1 MPLVLNRNVDPLT
14 PASETVAAQVIQSY
28 GMAQLVREMIRY
40 ARGEMTGRSY
50 LIAGHRGV
58 GKTTMVRKAFEL
70 MTTQLKNEN
79 ARMRP
84 LYVEL
89 HGPDLVSGIRKGK
102 AEEVNPNSSESRPD
116 AAGEKKT
123 SGDTASASPIEK
135 PATQARM
142 AQVEEDWSN
151 FTERLTFGLY
161 RSAATEFSKRYRAA
175 VEGSNPELAGQFEV
189 ELDRGADLRRL
200 RELYLAGDVLKGGV
214 LFQDPTPEPQRA
226 VREMALLAGAAQ
238 AYWIVSGKLQ
248 QTRAQT
254 DKADRKSS
262 LETAIQD
269 LAPPITGLLSGVLTW
284 QAIPDASGS
293 KTAVAAKLLG
303 SVLAAFAGLM
313 TVKVTSSRSR
323 ETNETQTANFVPQTD
338 PESLK
343 RVLPVLVE
351 RFFDIGLVPIF
362 VVDELDKIEDV
373 DERMIKVMAYLKQF
387 VTERAFFCFLADR
400 TYFESI
406 ESQISHAAYPKSATL
421 FGERLFVQ
429 YRVKDLH
436 EYLSKLLPTK
446 MDNEQDQRDRELF
459 PYVLLRR
466 SFLHPFELRR
476 LLIRYTDD
484 KNTVRIVPGVLFNSL
499 QYRNDVLIQAAVECV
514 LAENEMSEYVEEPS
528 QAQLAYDTLY
538 FPARKWE
545 QGEPFEM
552 NIGSL
557 RQHLLERMGEGE
569 SLVPDQEFLFRAL
582 EHLIGYLVDPKTLIA
597 AIANTKNLALPPAVT
612 AVVEVAEPLL
622 VSQAALAAGA

>member
-1 MPLVLNRNVDPLT
+1 MALILNRNVDPLT
-14 PASETVAAQVIQSY
+14 PASETVAAQVIQSN

-50 LIAGHRGV
+50 LVAGHRGV

-79 ARMRP
+79 VRMRP

-89 HGPDLVSGIRKGK
+89 HGPDLVSPIRKPQA
-102 AEEVNPNSSESRPD
+102 AEGGSPGADSESSSSD
-116 AAGEKKT
+116 DETTTAAGTTET
-123 SGDTASASPIEK
+123 
-135 PATQARM
+135 PAATTGTV
-142 AQVEEDWSN
+142 AQVEEDWTN

-161 RSAATEFSKRYRAA
+161 RSAATEFSKRFRAA
-175 VEGSNPELAGQFEV
+175 VQKANPELAGQFEV

-200 RELYLAGDVLKGGV
+200 REFYRAGDALSGGV
-214 LFQDPTPEPQRA
+214 LFPTFPPDPQCA
-226 VREMALLAGAAQ
+226 VREMTLLAGAAQ
-238 AYWIVSGKLQ
+238 AYWIVSGKLE
-248 QTRAQT
+248 QTRNQT
-254 DKADRKSS
+254 EKAEQKST
-262 LETAIQD
+262 LETTIEN
-269 LAPPITGLLSGVLTW
+269 LAPPIAGLLSGVLTW
-284 QAIPDASGS
+284 QAIPDAS
-293 KTAVAAKLLG
+293 AEPVAKLLG
-303 SVLAAFAGLM
+303 SALAGFAGLM
-313 TVKVTSSRSR
+313 TVKLTTSRSR
-323 ETNETQTANFVPQTD
+323 ELNDTQTANFVPQTD

-362 VVDELDKIEDV
+362 VVDELDKIDDV
-373 DERMIKVMAYLKQF
+373 DERMFKVMAYLKQF

-406 ESQISHAAYPKSATL
+406 ESKIAHDAYPKSATL

-429 YRVKDLH
+429 YRVKDLRD
-436 EYLSKLLPTK
+436 YLAKLLPPK
-446 MDNEQDQRDRELF
+446 MDTEAEQRELELF

-484 KNTVRIVPGVLFNSL
+484 KNIVRIPPESMFNNF
-499 QYRNDVLIQAAVECV
+499 QYRNDVLIQAAIECV
-514 LAENEMSEYVEEPS
+514 LSETDVSEYVEEPF

-538 FPARKWE
+538 FPARQWE
-545 QGEPFEM
+545 QEEPLELTVE
-552 NIGSL
+552 SL
-557 RQHLLERMGEGE
+557 RRHLVSRMGGKERA
-569 SLVPDQEFLFRAL
+569 VPDQEFLYRIL
-582 EHLIGYLVDPKTLIA
+582 ELLVGYLVDPKTLTA
-597 AIANTKNLALPPAVT
+597 AIANKSLALPPAAK

-622 VSQAALAAGA
+622 VLQPDAGGMS

>member
-1 MPLVLNRNVDPLT
+1 MPLILNRNVDPLT
-14 PASETVAAQVIQSY
+14 PASETVAAQVIQSS

-50 LIAGHRGV
+50 LVAGHRGV

-79 ARMRP
+79 VRMRP

-89 HGPDLVSGIRKGK
+89 HGPDLVSPIRKPPAPKRGSD
-102 AEEVNPNSSESRPD
+102 NPESESDSEAKKSGVAD
-116 AAGEKKT
+116 ATETTTTTGT
-123 SGDTASASPIEK
+123 
-135 PATQARM
+135 M
-142 AQVEEDWSN
+142 AQVEEDWTN

-175 VEGSNPELAGQFEV
+175 VQKTNPELAGQFEV

-200 RELYLAGDVLKGGV
+200 REFYRAADVLSGGV
-214 LFQDPTPEPQRA
+214 LFPSFPLDTQCA
-226 VREMALLAGAAQ
+226 VREMTLLAGAAQ
-238 AYWIVSGKLQ
+238 AYWIVSGRLEQ
-248 QTRAQT
+248 ARNQT
-254 DKADRKSS
+254 DKADKKST
-262 LETAIQD
+262 LETAIEN

-284 QAIPDASGS
+284 QAIPDVSA
-293 KTAVAAKLLG
+293 KPLAKLIG
-303 SVLAAFAGLM
+303 AALAGFAGLM
-313 TVKVTSSRSR
+313 TVKLTSSRSR
-323 ETNETQTANFVPQTD
+323 ETTDAETASFVPQTD

-362 VVDELDKIEDV
+362 VVDELDKIDDV
-373 DERMIKVMAYLKQF
+373 DERMYRVMAYLKQF

-406 ESQISHAAYPKSATL
+406 ESTIAHDAYPKSATL

-429 YRVKDLH
+429 YRVKDLRD
-436 EYLSKLLPTK
+436 YLAKLLPTK
-446 MDNEQDQRDRELF
+446 MDNDAEQRELELF
-459 PYVLLRR
+459 PSVLLRR

-476 LLIRYTDD
+476 LVIRYTDD
-484 KNTVRIVPGVLFNSL
+484 KNTVRIPPESLFNSF
-499 QYRNDVLIQAAVECV
+499 QYRNDVLIQAAIECV
-514 LAENEMSEYVEEPS
+514 LAEVDVSEYVEDPF

-538 FPARKWE
+538 FPARQWE
-545 QGEPFEM
+545 QGEPLELTSE
-552 NIGSL
+552 SL
-557 RQHLLERMGEGE
+557 RRHLLMRMGGKRQA
-569 SLVPDQEFLFRAL
+569 VRDQEFLYRIL
-582 EHLIGYLVDPKTLIA
+582 GLLVGYLVDPKTLTT
-597 AIANTKNLALPPAVT
+597 AIASKSLEMPPAVK

-622 VSQAALAAGA
+622 VLQADAGGAS